1 MSRAAPPGALDGAPR
16 VSRVS
21 RLPWDCFLV
30 RGAVADR
37 AARDA
42 LVDRVRALADG
53 AFPTWRDVAST
64 QDHPCIIASRTVG
77 AERPRACRRACGLE
91 RCRGHCGAHVGALR
105 ANPEDVLDVARRRR
119 RRRRARATD
128 LRDVATFEP
137 THFWALV
144 YGEARARAENA
155 RRGNEDADV
164 SPEGDA
170 PPGVDAET
178 NIRARAESP
187 AAASGAMSSASFGG
201 AQTASRT
208 TAPAAG
214 PSPSASAAATALSNA
229 GRMSSHLDRPVGWT
243 VSVSLG
249 RATRFSPS
257 AARRSRGVS
266 TRRARPGRRRRGPG
280 RGRGGRRPARRGRA
294 HVPGAR
300 GVPRRGRIRG
310 RGRGRGRG
318 GAGDAGLGCASATR
332 TRTARVGAGEARAA
346 LPRRGGR
353 AEGAGRGRG
362 RGGSGGEEA
371 AGGSG
376 SIARAARG
384 KDARVTKIRGGKTF
398 LETAR
403 ADDRS
408 VRAVFFFF
416 WPPRSCHVFYK
427 RSSAAPFRHTSP
439 RRGDDG
445 RPRRRGRGRGTRRR
459 RLRTCRQR
467 WRGTARRASAR
478 GGARRAPLPSTSAV
492 RLVVP

>member
-42 LVDRVRALADG
+42 LVDRVRELADG

-105 ANPEDVLDVARRRR
+105 ANPEDVLDVARRVAAAV
-119 RRRRARATD
+119 AREATD

-155 RRGNEDADV
+155 RRGNEDAAV

-170 PPGVDAET
+170 SPGVDAET
-178 NIRARAESP
+178 NIPARAESP

-249 RATRFSPS
+249 RATRFNLGRPPEPGSQY
-257 AARRSRGVS
+257 AAHAPGVAAEGQGGAGVDVVLRDGDALMFRGHAVFH
-266 TRRARPGRRRRGPG
+266 AVDGFADEGEG
-280 RGRGGRRPARRGRA
+280 EGEG
-294 HVPGAR
+294 
-300 GVPRRGRIRG
+300 
-310 RGRGRGRG
+310 G
-318 GAGDAGLGCASATR
+318 GAGDAGARL
-332 TRTARVGAGEARAA
+332 RVGDADAN
-346 LPRRGGR
+346 RRGWAPAR
-353 AEGAGRGRG
+353 LALLFRDEVDARRG
-362 RGGSGGEEA
+362 RGGGQG
-371 AGGSG
+371 AGG
-376 SIARAARG
+376 
-384 KDARVTKIRGGKTF
+384 
-398 LETAR
+398 
-403 ADDRS
+403 
-408 VRAVFFFF
+408 
-416 WPPRSCHVFYK
+416 
-427 RSSAAPFRHTSP
+427 
-439 RRGDDG
+439 
-445 RPRRRGRGRGTRRR
+445 
-459 RLRTCRQR
+459 
-467 WRGTARRASAR
+467 
-478 GGARRAPLPSTSAV
+478 
-492 RLVVP
+492 

>member
-16 VSRVS
+16 VSRVLAS
-21 RLPWDCFLV
+21 ALGLLPGPR
-30 RGAVADR
+30 RGGGPR
-37 AARDA
+37 ARDA
-42 LVDRVRALADG
+42 LVDRVRELADG

-77 AERPRACRRACGLE
+77 AERPRACRRACGRE

-105 ANPEDVLDVARRRR
+105 ANPEDVLDVARRVAAAV
-119 RRRRARATD
+119 AREATD

-178 NIRARAESP
+178 NIPARAESP

-249 RATRFSPS
+249 RATRFNLGRPPEPGSQY
-257 AARRSRGVS
+257 AAHAPGV
-266 TRRARPGRRRRGPG
+266 AAEGQ
-280 RGRGGRRPARRGRA
+280 
-294 HVPGAR
+294 
-300 GVPRRGRIRG
+300 
-310 RGRGRGRG
+310 G
-318 GAGDAGLGCASATR
+318 GAGVDVVLRDGDALMFRGHAVFHAVDGFADEGEGEGEGEEGGGCGGLGCASAAR
-332 TRTARVGAGEARAA
+332 TRTGGGGR
-346 LPRRGGR
+346 RRGSRCSSATRWTRGGGG
-353 AEGAGRGRG
+353 EGG
-362 RGGSGGEEA
+362 RGGG
-371 AGGSG
+371 
-376 SIARAARG
+376 
-384 KDARVTKIRGGKTF
+384 
-398 LETAR
+398 
-403 ADDRS
+403 
-408 VRAVFFFF
+408 
-416 WPPRSCHVFYK
+416 
-427 RSSAAPFRHTSP
+427 
-439 RRGDDG
+439 
-445 RPRRRGRGRGTRRR
+445 
-459 RLRTCRQR
+459 
-467 WRGTARRASAR
+467 
-478 GGARRAPLPSTSAV
+478 
-492 RLVVP
+492 

>member
-42 LVDRVRALADG
+42 LVDRVRELADG

-105 ANPEDVLDVARRRR
+105 ANPEDVLDVARRVAAAV
-119 RRRRARATD
+119 AREAQD

-155 RRGNEDADV
+155 RRGNEDAAV

-170 PPGVDAET
+170 SPGVDAET
-178 NIRARAESP
+178 NIPARAESP

-201 AQTASRT
+201 AQTASR

-249 RATRFSPS
+249 RATRFNLGRPPEPGSQY
-257 AARRSRGVS
+257 AAHAPGVAAEGQGGAGVDVILRDGDALMFRGHAVFHAVDGFADEGEGEGEGEEGGS
-266 TRRARPGRRRRGPG
+266 GDAGARLRVGDADANRRGWAPARLALLFRDEVDAR
-280 RGRGGRRPARRGRA
+280 RGRGGGQ
-294 HVPGAR
+294 
-300 GVPRRGRIRG
+300 
-310 RGRGRGRG
+310 
-318 GAGDAGLGCASATR
+318 GAGG
-332 TRTARVGAGEARAA
+332 
-346 LPRRGGR
+346 
-353 AEGAGRGRG
+353 
-362 RGGSGGEEA
+362 
-371 AGGSG
+371 
-376 SIARAARG
+376 
-384 KDARVTKIRGGKTF
+384 
-398 LETAR
+398 
-403 ADDRS
+403 
-408 VRAVFFFF
+408 
-416 WPPRSCHVFYK
+416 
-427 RSSAAPFRHTSP
+427 
-439 RRGDDG
+439 
-445 RPRRRGRGRGTRRR
+445 
-459 RLRTCRQR
+459 
-467 WRGTARRASAR
+467 
-478 GGARRAPLPSTSAV
+478 
-492 RLVVP
+492 